1 MTGVTGHEFC
11 KVWADEDDDD
21 DDDKRVP
28 LTAHRLSD
36 NTASGPDSG

>member
-21 DDDKRVP
+21 DDDDDKRVP
-28 LTAHRLSD
+28 LTAHVW
-36 NTASGPDSG
+36 